1 MPWKRKDDVVKKVTF
16 DIDGVLY
23 PYWHS
28 LVYLKYFS
36 DLGFS
41 YTAFWKQW
49 ADHSDTEK
57 MRTAVEDTTMVSAPY
72 SDVGI
77 IKMMQAIGKMFE
89 VHYVTVRPEKFATI
103 THAYLTRNGFPNF
116 RISNLHMANT
126 TNTKIAIIDEISP
139 VAHVDDRTNI
149 VIEVARLGI
158 NAILVNQPWNERV
171 YADYVYYADHILD
184 VLNVLKDI

>member
-49 ADHSDTEK
+49 ADYSDTEK
-57 MRTAVEDTTMVSAPY
+57 MRTAVEDMAMVSTPY
-72 SDVGI
+72 SDAGI

-89 VHYVTVRPEKFATI
+89 VRYVILK
-103 THAYLTRNGFPNF
+103 
-116 RISNLHMANT
+116 
-126 TNTKIAIIDEISP
+126 NTKNFFFFYIIS
-139 VAHVDDRTNI
+139 
-149 VIEVARLGI
+149 
-158 NAILVNQPWNERV
+158 
-171 YADYVYYADHILD
+171 
-184 VLNVLKDI
+184 

>member
-1 MPWKRKDDVVKKVTF
+1 MQKVTF
-16 DIDGVLY
+16 DMDGVLY

-116 RISNLHMANT
+116 SISNLHMANT
-126 TNTKIAIIDEISP
+126 TDTKIAIIDEISP

-149 VIEVARLGI
+149 VIEVARLVI
-158 NAILVNQPWNERV
+158 NAILVNQPWNEKIF
-171 YADYVYYADHILD
+171 ADGIYCVDNVLD
-184 VLNVLKDI
+184 VIKILKF